1 MIPKK
6 IFFFKDSCKKKNR
19 NIFNYEAEIFLL
31 SSLSSMQVDAVD
43 HQTACEGF
51 LHLETKRESLNEAG
65 LTGNYK
71 KQLSVSFVRKFEGK
85 I

>member
-6 IFFFKDSCKKKNR
+6 IFFFKDSWEKNR

-31 SSLSSMQVDAVD
+31 SPLSSMQVDAVD
-43 HQTACEGF
+43 HQTACERF
-51 LHLETKRESLNEAG
+51 LHLETKRENLNEAG
-65 LTGNYK
+65 LTVNYK

>member
-1 MIPKK
+1 
-6 IFFFKDSCKKKNR
+6 
-19 NIFNYEAEIFLL
+19 
-31 SSLSSMQVDAVD
+31 MQVDAVD

-51 LHLETKRESLNEAG
+51 LHLETKRKNLNEAG
-65 LTGNYK
+65 LTVNYK

>member
-1 MIPKK
+1 M
-6 IFFFKDSCKKKNR
+6 R
-19 NIFNYEAEIFLL
+19 
-31 SSLSSMQVDAVD
+31 VDAVD

-65 LTGNYK
+65 LTVNYK